1 MGNFIFEE
9 VSKIFKDSVIPP
21 HINETLIT
29 LILKC
34 LGANYLTLF
43 RLISLC
49 NIVYKVVTKIIV
61 KRLRPMLPK
70 LIFPLQRTFV
80 PRRIG
85 LDNMIITQE
94 IINSMSLKK
103 GKVGYMVIKIDLE
116 KTYDILEWHF
126 IWNVLNLYQFL
137 NCLINLIINCVTRSS
152 ILVLFN
158 RGKLDPFLTLRGI
171 RQGDLLSPYL
181 FIMCMEILGFLIS
194 RKCEEKLWDPIKAS

>member
-1 MGNFIFEE
+1 MGNSIFEE

-49 NIVYKVVTKIIV
+49 NIVYKVVTK
-61 KRLRPMLPK
+61 
-70 LIFPLQRTFV
+70 LICPLQRTFV

-137 NCLINLIINCVTRSS
+137 TCLINLIINCVTRSS

-194 RKCEEKLWDPIKAS
+194 RKCEEKLWDPVKAS